1 LQSIRKVQ
9 LKHIKQKPGER
20 IRDFKQRI
28 DDMYKIGFG
37 ETVANSQNAQVASLR
52 NDVKREVF
60 LDGLRSEIFAI
71 IWARLPVGANF
82 QQTVTSAEE
91 CEQLLEIRRT
101 TEAKITGQVSTK
113 SIDNKAEFDEVKAL
127 VKQMANLQLSQTGQ
141 VGTIAYVEKS
151 NRNEKNV
158 KFQDRDRSQ
167 SPGPGS
173 YSKPHDQIYYR
184 RDRSYSPR
192 NHYQQRQNSPY
203 RQNYQSNY
211 RNPSYSNYNNQ
222 QSSRPQNR
230 NCFYCNKPGHIKRAC
245 RKLQDDKVRQRNQRN
260 RN

>member
-1 LQSIRKVQ
+1 
-9 LKHIKQKPGER
+9 
-20 IRDFKQRI
+20 
-28 DDMYKIGFG
+28 
-37 ETVANSQNAQVASLR
+37 
-52 NDVKREVF
+52 
-60 LDGLRSEIFAI
+60 
-71 IWARLPVGANF
+71 
-82 QQTVTSAEE
+82 
-91 CEQLLEIRRT
+91 
-101 TEAKITGQVSTK
+101 
-113 SIDNKAEFDEVKAL
+113 
-127 VKQMANLQLSQTGQ
+127 MANLQLSQTGQ
-141 VGTIAYVEKS
+141 VETIAYVEKS
-151 NRNEKNV
+151 NRLEKNL

-173 YSKPHDQIYYR
+173 YSKPHDQIYYK

-222 QSSRPQNR
+222 QSSRPRDR
-230 NCFYCNKPGHIKRAC
+230 NCYYCNKPGHIKRAC

>member
-1 LQSIRKVQ
+1 M
-9 LKHIKQKPGER
+9 KQKPGER

-28 DDMYKIGFG
+28 DDMYKIRFG
-37 ETVANSQNAQVASLR
+37 ETVANSQNAQVGSLR

-60 LDGLRSEIFAI
+60 LDGLRSKIFAI
-71 IWARLPVGANF
+71 IWARLPVGATF

-101 TEAKITGQVSTK
+101 TEAKVSGQVSTK
-113 SIDNKAEFDEVKAL
+113 SIDNNAEFDEIKAL
-127 VKQMANLQLSQTGQ
+127 VKQMANLQLSQTGP

-173 YSKPHDQIYYR
+173 YSKHHDQIYFR

-192 NHYQQRQNSPY
+192 NQTNSDKTPHID
-203 RQNYQSNY
+203 RTTNQTTEILHIQISITSNLADTEIEIVIMVT
-211 RNPSYSNYNNQ
+211 NQ
-222 QSSRPQNR
+222 DIQE
-230 NCFYCNKPGHIKRAC
+230 
-245 RKLQDDKVRQRNQRN
+245 DKVRQRNQRY
-260 RN
+260 RNKNKQN

>member
-1 LQSIRKVQ
+1 MGTGSTLRVMRSLIDLVQ
-9 LKHIKQKPGER
+9 WLADSH
-20 IRDFKQRI
+20 
-28 DDMYKIGFG
+28 
-37 ETVANSQNAQVASLR
+37 T
-52 NDVKREVF
+52 
-60 LDGLRSEIFAI
+60 
-71 IWARLPVGANF
+71 
-82 QQTVTSAEE
+82 
-91 CEQLLEIRRT
+91 
-101 TEAKITGQVSTK
+101 
-113 SIDNKAEFDEVKAL
+113 IDNNAEFDEMKAL
-127 VKQMANLQLSQTGQ
+127 VKHMANLQLSQTGQ

-211 RNPSYSNYNNQ
+211 RNPSYSNYKNQ
-222 QSSRPQNR
+222 QSSRPR
-230 NCFYCNKPGHIKRAC
+230 DRHCYYCNKPGHIKRAC